1 METTANQATGA
12 TQSAPV
18 VQNETCDSE
27 TPALKITATFLRANW
42 LLVVG
47 ISVALLIP
55 CFWHP
60 RIAAGDLPSHT
71 YNAWL
76 VQLIEQGKAPGL
88 WLARQWNN
96 VLFDYSLS
104 AVARVVGL
112 RVAEKIVVAAAV
124 LLFFWGA
131 FALICALT
139 RRTPWFVMPA
149 LAAFAYGWTFE
160 QGFMNYYLSLGLA
173 FVALALIARGRGR
186 ELLLLLL
193 LVPLIWLA
201 HLLGCVLVICAGTYI
216 YLANRFGARAQNFLF
231 AGAIAVLVAVHFFL
245 AHSFNVMWNSWPFL
259 RNLLRFNGTDQL
271 ITYGVQYR
279 AVAYAMFALLVFY
292 VAMEIIRRVQSHE
305 SIGSW
310 WLSLQLYGIAVV
322 AAFLLPRVLYLPE
335 MLGPQ
340 VGLLTDRLTSVTAVL
355 ALCVVGAARP
365 QRWHLAGFA
374 AVATVFFFYLYV
386 DTGTLNHMEEQVE
399 RYADSLPPDTRVVA
413 TIWPLPGSRVLID
426 HFVDRAC
433 IGHCYSYGNYE
444 PSSGQFR
451 VRARPENGIVAA
463 NFDDTDAIESGT
475 YIVQPQDL
483 PMFQIFQCQRDLIGL
498 CMRQLD
504 AGERNG
510 RVGYHPALRH

>member
-1 METTANQATGA
+1 M
-12 TQSAPV
+12 
-18 VQNETCDSE
+18 
-27 TPALKITATFLRANW
+27 
-42 LLVVG
+42 
-47 ISVALLIP
+47 
-55 CFWHP
+55 
-60 RIAAGDLPSHT
+60 
-71 YNAWL
+71 
-76 VQLIEQGKAPGL
+76 
-88 WLARQWNN
+88 
-96 VLFDYSLS
+96 LFDYSLS
-104 AVARVVGL
+104 AAASVVGL
-112 RVAEKIVVAAAV
+112 RAAEKIAVATAV

-160 QGFMNYYLSLGLA
+160 QGFMNYYLSLGLG
-173 FVALALIARGRGR
+173 FFALALIARGRGR
-186 ELLLLLL
+186 EPLLLFL

-201 HLLGCVLVICAGTYI
+201 HPLGSVLVISAGTYI
-216 YLANRFGARAQNFLF
+216 YLANRFGARAQKFLF
-231 AGAIAVLVAVHFFL
+231 VAAIAALVAVHFLL
-245 AHSFNVMWNSWPFL
+245 ARSFNVMWNTGPFL

-271 ITYGVQYR
+271 ITYGPQYR
-279 AVAYAMFALLVFY
+279 QVAYAMLVLLVFY
-292 VAMEIIRRVQSHE
+292 AAVEIIQRVRAHE
-305 SIGSW
+305 SIGEW
-310 WLSLQLYGIAVV
+310 WLPLQLYAIAVV

-340 VGLLTDRLTSVTAVL
+340 VGLLTERLTSVTAVL

-365 QRWHLAGFA
+365 QRWHLAGLA
-374 AVATVFFFYLYV
+374 AVATVFFLYLYM
-386 DTGTLNHMEEQVE
+386 DTGTLNRMEEQVE
-399 RYADSLPPDTRVVA
+399 RYADSLPPGSRVVA

-498 CMRQLD
+498 CMRQLE

-510 RVGYHPALRH
+510 RLGYHPALRH